1 MAHDPTRLTL
11 NGRPVAVDADPEAPL
26 LYVLRG
32 PLGLKAARFGCGV
45 GLCGACTVIVG
56 GRAVRSCDMPL
67 SAAAGAA
74 VETVEGLAEADPPHP
89 LIGAIVDGQAAQCGY
104 CLPGIVMSAKA
115 LLDATPRP
123 SRKEIA
129 TALDQNLCRCGA
141 HLRILAA
148 IEIAAARLAGDGR

>member
-11 NGRPVAVDADPEAPL
+11 NGRPAEVNADPETPL

-32 PLGLKAARFGCGV
+32 TLGLKAARFGCGV
-45 GLCGACTVIVG
+45 GLCGACTVLLDG
-56 GRAVRSCDMPL
+56 KAVRSCDMPL
-67 SAAAGAA
+67 SAAAGAV

-89 LIGAIVDGQAAQCGY
+89 LITAILDGQAAQCGY

-115 LLDATPRP
+115 LLDGTPRP

-129 TALDQNLCRCGA
+129 AALDQNLCRCGA

-148 IEIAAARLAGDGR
+148 IEIAAARMAGEGR